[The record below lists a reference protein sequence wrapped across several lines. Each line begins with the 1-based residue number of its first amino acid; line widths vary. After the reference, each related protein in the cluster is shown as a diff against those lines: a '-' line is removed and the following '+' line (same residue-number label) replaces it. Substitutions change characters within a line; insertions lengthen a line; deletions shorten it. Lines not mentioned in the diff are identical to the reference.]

1 MLPRSV
7 DTHNAVRL
15 AYNGNCPGDWSRF
28 VLLGAIMRRNKHFVN
43 KHQSLPSFFQ
53 TILNPLNLL
62 KCFTGRR
69 SAPPP
74 KLPALHPRDQILS
87 TYILGLGML
96 PTQSIFSYQNY
107 QTLRSLVFCLP
118 SLYLSP
124 SLGNE
129 GCVLPGSHYWQKG
142 NPSIRAKDEHC
153 SIAHTHCYTFLN
165 TDINTLI
172 EDWKPA
178 IDWGRSK

>member
-1 MLPRSV
+1 MLPG
-7 DTHNAVRL
+7 L
-15 AYNGNCPGDWSRF
+15 P
-28 VLLGAIMRRNKHFVN
+28 IMGTALVIGHALCYHEEKQTFC
-43 KHQSLPSFFQ
+43 KQTPEPSIFFQ
-53 TILNPLNLL
+53 KILNPLNYL
-62 KCFTGRR
+62 KCFTGRG

-74 KLPALHPRDQILS
+74 GCQLSTPGTKYSPHIYWGSGCCQHSPSFPFKLP
-87 TYILGLGML
+87 
-96 PTQSIFSYQNY
+96 
-107 QTLRSLVFCLP
+107 RSLVFCLP

-153 SIAHTHCYTFLN
+153 SIAHTHCYIFLN

-172 EDWKPA
+172 ENWKPA
-178 IDWGRSK
+178 IDWWKSK